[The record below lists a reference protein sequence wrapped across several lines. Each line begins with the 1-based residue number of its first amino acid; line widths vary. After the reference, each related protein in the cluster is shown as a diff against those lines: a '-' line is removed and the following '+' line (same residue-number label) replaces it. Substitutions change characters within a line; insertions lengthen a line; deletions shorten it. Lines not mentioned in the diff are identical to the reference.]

1 MYRPRRSILREKLTA
16 RQKQVY
22 DFIRDFIREHAYPPS
37 IREIQHHFGL
47 KSTKGVKDH
56 IDRLVDKDYLRRDDG
71 AARALE
77 IVDDKSIEVR
87 KVPLVGTVAAGLPLL
102 ASENIEDYLPVSAQT
117 ARTRDMFYL
126 RVQGDSMIDEAILED
141 DLVLVRPQPFVEQG
155 EVAVVRVG
163 DEATVKKFYR
173 VDDRIELHPANP
185 DYSPMIFDKDSDEVT
200 VVGKVVAVYRTLE

>member
-1 MYRPRRSILREKLTA
+1 MREKLTA

-37 IREIQHHFGL
+37 IREIQHDFGL

-56 IDRLVDKDYLRRDDG
+56 IDRLVEKNYLRRDDG
-71 AARALE
+71 AARALK
-77 IVDDKSIEVR
+77 IVEHKSIEVR

-117 ARTRDMFYL
+117 ARTSDMFYL
-126 RVQGDSMIDEAILED
+126 RVQGDSMIDEAILEG

-155 EVAVVRVG
+155 EVAVVRIG
-163 DEATVKKFYR
+163 NEATVKKFYR
-173 VDDRIELHPANP
+173 IDDRIELHPANR
-185 DYSPMIFDKDSDEVT
+185 DYSPMVFDEESDEVT
-200 VVGKVVAVYRTLE
+200 VVGKVIAVYRTLE

>member
-1 MYRPRRSILREKLTA
+1 M
-16 RQKQVY
+16 Y

-56 IDRLVDKDYLRRDDG
+56 IDRLVDKGYLRRADG

-77 IVDDKSIEVR
+77 IVDDQSIEVR

-126 RVQGDSMIDEAILED
+126 RVQGDSMIEEAILEG

-173 VDDRIELHPANP
+173 IDDRIELHPANP
-185 DYSPMIFDKDSDEVT
+185 DYSPMVFDEDSDEVT
-200 VVGKVVAVYRTLE
+200 VVGKVIAVYRTLE